1 MALSRHDM
9 RRLNEAYYGVQAA
22 CSELS
27 AFCRELVV
35 PSDGTVEEVIEMLTE
50 PAGHD
55 LRTLQRA
62 VGAYIDAVMSLRNY
76 DTLFGADQHRA
87 QQRARMLELVGE
99 IGVFVERMLV
109 KSKTRQF
116 EDGAQLAALDANPT
130 AERTRQL
137 DSLARE
143 AAISFGFAAGQSLQ
157 NDDGDSSSEDSDYVP
172 DKDDDDGEGLLASL
186 SDGGED
192 EIVEDDEKSDESV
205 LNKRQRTQ
213 E

>member
-109 KSKTRQF
+109 KSKTQQSARVNWTRWH
-116 EDGAQLAALDANPT
+116 ARLPSRLVLRLDNRCKTTTETRRPRIRTMFPT
-130 AERTRQL
+130 RTTTM
-137 DSLARE
+137 
-143 AAISFGFAAGQSLQ
+143 
-157 NDDGDSSSEDSDYVP
+157 V
-172 DKDDDDGEGLLASL
+172 KDCWH
-186 SDGGED
+186 
-192 EIVEDDEKSDESV
+192 
-205 LNKRQRTQ
+205 R
-213 E
+213 